1 MELNI
6 GSVILELRK
15 KQGITQERLAELV
28 GVSTPAVSKWETN
41 TSCPDVALLSPIARA
56 LDTDVNTL
64 LSFTPTLSLEE
75 LAVLLKEL
83 RQMAGADGAAA
94 LQRMTAAVCRYPGD
108 TTLRYQLACMA
119 FSLSAARCW
128 AEAPA
133 AEARRFAEANL
144 EFVREHGQ
152 ETQRFLA
159 AYMLAALLL
168 NDDEL
173 DRAEALLN
181 SLPNFPMSPRSLY
194 IPLYQKRGD
203 SAKARLTA
211 QGLLATGAATVLNS
225 LLILASP
232 KYGGTA
238 EENERAFQAQQAVAN
253 TLGYPQAQTEVLRA
267 THLLELGQ
275 TEQALDRLLSAAC
288 YLAERQEAPRQ
299 TLWGSGVPQE
309 EAETYRLTLGRL
321 LRENLAADPVFDGV
335 RQDPR
340 YLEALEALTVNS

>member
-1 MELNI
+1 MESNI
-6 GSVILELRK
+6 GNVILDLRK
-15 KQGITQERLAELV
+15 QRGMTQERLAELV
-28 GVSTPAVSKWETN
+28 GVSTPAVSKWETGS
-41 TSCPDVALLSPIARA
+41 SCPDVALLSPIARA

-64 LSFTPTLSLEE
+64 LSFTPTLSLEG
-75 LAVLLKEL
+75 LGALLKEIRRL
-83 RQMAGADGAAA
+83 AGGDGNAAME
-94 LQRMTAAVCRYPGD
+94 RMTAAVRRYPSD
-108 TTLRYQLACMA
+108 TALRYQLACMA
-119 FSLSAARCW
+119 FSLSAACCW

-144 EFVREHGQ
+144 EFTKEHGDQ
-152 ETQRFLA
+152 TQSFLA

-181 SLPNFPMSPRSLY
+181 SLPDMPMSPRSLY
-194 IPLYQKRGD
+194 VPLYQKRGD

-211 QGLLATGAATVLNS
+211 QGLLATGATTVLNS

-232 KYGGTA
+232 QYGGTA
-238 EENERAFQAQQAVAN
+238 EENERAFQAQQAVA
-253 TLGYPQAQTEVLRA
+253 TALGYPKVQTDILRA

-275 TEQALDRLLSAAC
+275 TDQALDQLLSAAR
-288 YLAERQEAPRQ
+288 YLAEGQEAPGQ

-309 EAETYRLTLGRL
+309 EAESFRLTLGRL
-321 LRENLAADPVFDGV
+321 LRENLASDPVFDNV

-340 YLEALEALTVNS
+340 YTEALELLAPRS